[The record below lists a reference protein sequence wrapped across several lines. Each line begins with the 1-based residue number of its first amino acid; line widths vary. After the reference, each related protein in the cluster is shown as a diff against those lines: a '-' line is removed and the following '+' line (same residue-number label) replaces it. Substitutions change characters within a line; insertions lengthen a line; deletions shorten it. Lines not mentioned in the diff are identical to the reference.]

1 MANYKKNLRL
11 VNEHLQEDEEIKF
24 SIFGVYEYELMGG
37 DTVRNGIFVAT
48 DRRIVFFAKK
58 MVGYDFESFPFENI
72 SSIEKSKGMV
82 GHAIT
87 FYASGNKVK
96 IKWIDKG
103 DVNEFSD
110 YVNSMLGKKNLGNN
124 EQNSEDNNDIPS
136 QLKKLSELRD
146 QGILTDEEYEKK
158 KAELLDKM

>member
-11 VNEHLQEDEEIKF
+11 VKEHLQEDEEIK
-24 SIFGVYEYELMGG
+24 STIFGVYETELMGG

-58 MVGYDFESFPFENI
+58 MMGYDFESYPFENI
-72 SSIEKSKGMV
+72 SSIEKSKGMM

-87 FYASGNKVK
+87 FYASGNKVRM
-96 IKWIDKG
+96 KWINKG
-103 DVNEFSD
+103 DVKEFSE
-110 YVNSMLGKKNLGNN
+110 YVNSMLGK
-124 EQNSEDNNDIPS
+124 QNFADNKKGSGDTGDIPT
-136 QLKKLSELRD
+136 QIKKLSELKD

-158 KAELLDKM
+158 KNELLDKM